1 MVKFLMQICKLNFG
15 EFEENEFKKFMRM
28 GLIMSMIIG
37 IYWTMRPLK
46 DSIFRELV
54 GDANQIA
61 IAKMISVL
69 LMIPFIAAY
78 TKLLDFISKPKLLSI
93 APPLFYGTIVF
104 LFSWYVLAFQSGLIG
119 VSWLSI
125 GLGYLW
131 YFIVESFGSMIV
143 ALFWS
148 FSTDITKAESAKKG
162 FPLVYTFGQL
172 GQVILPLLFITLPLD
187 CGLKTNFVSMMAIFV
202 MLFLIPVM
210 VKVLIKKTPAE
221 LMVSQNEKLDEK
233 AKKKKTGFIEG
244 LRLLFSHKYLICMF
258 LVNFFFEVIAT
269 IIDFNFKILSADAY
283 AGVQMSKYLAM
294 YSTVTGIVTL
304 VMLLLGVNKITYR
317 LGLKAS
323 LVSVPI
329 FIAAAL
335 VVFSTTQ
342 NVTVFFCLMVA
353 CKAANYSLQGPSL
366 KQLYIPTSPDVK
378 SKAQAWIETF
388 GSRVSKE
395 ASSNL
400 NALTGVLG
408 KATYKLLCTSLGF
421 TFVAIWIFVA
431 LYLGKTHK
439 KAIDTNTNVC

>member
-1 MVKFLMQICKLNFG
+1 MVKFLMRICKLNFG

-172 GQVILPLLFITLPLD
+172 GQVILPLLFITLPL
-187 CGLKTNFVSMMAIFV
+187 C
-202 MLFLIPVM
+202 
-210 VKVLIKKTPAE
+210 
-221 LMVSQNEKLDEK
+221 
-233 AKKKKTGFIEG
+233 
-244 LRLLFSHKYLICMF
+244 
-258 LVNFFFEVIAT
+258 
-269 IIDFNFKILSADAY
+269 
-283 AGVQMSKYLAM
+283 
-294 YSTVTGIVTL
+294 
-304 VMLLLGVNKITYR
+304 
-317 LGLKAS
+317 
-323 LVSVPI
+323 
-329 FIAAAL
+329 
-335 VVFSTTQ
+335 
-342 NVTVFFCLMVA
+342 
-353 CKAANYSLQGPSL
+353 
-366 KQLYIPTSPDVK
+366 
-378 SKAQAWIETF
+378 
-388 GSRVSKE
+388 
-395 ASSNL
+395 
-400 NALTGVLG
+400 
-408 KATYKLLCTSLGF
+408 
-421 TFVAIWIFVA
+421 
-431 LYLGKTHK
+431 
-439 KAIDTNTNVC
+439 

>member
-1 MVKFLMQICKLNFG
+1 MVKFLMRICKLNFG

-46 DSIFRELV
+46 DSLFTQLV
-54 GDANQIA
+54 GDATQLA
-61 IAKMISVL
+61 FAKMISVL
-69 LMIPFIAAY
+69 LMIPFVAMY
-78 TKLLDFISKPKLLSI
+78 TKLLDFIAKPKLLSI

-104 LFSWYVLAFQSGLIG
+104 LFSWFVLAFQIGWIG

-172 GQVILPLLFITLPLD
+172 GQIIFPYLFINIPVTLGVTSDFFTMIVIFLLLF
-187 CGLKTNFVSMMAIFV
+187 S
-202 MLFLIPVM
+202 IPFM
-210 VKVLIKKTPAE
+210 VKGLIKNTPEE

-233 AKKKKTGFIEG
+233 AKKKKTGFVEG

-258 LVNFFFEVIAT
+258 LVNFFFEVVAT
-269 IIDFNFKILSADAY
+269 IIDFNFKTLSANAY
-283 AGVQMSKYLAM
+283 TGVQMSKYLSM
-294 YSTVTGIVTL
+294 YSSVTGIVTL
-304 VMLLLGVNKITYR
+304 AMLLLGVNKITNR

-323 LVSVPI
+323 LVTMPI
-329 FIAAAL
+329 FIAGAL
-335 VVFSTTQ
+335 IIFSTTQ
-342 NVTVFFCLMVA
+342 NVTFFFILMVA

-388 GSRVSKE
+388 GSRISKE

-400 NALTGVLG
+400 NALAKPLGVV
-408 KATYKLLCTSLGF
+408 AYKLLCTSLGF
-421 TFVAIWIFVA
+421 AFVAIWVFVA